1 MRTHR
6 DSASYLILL
15 MLLSGV
21 TGAALAQPMQ
31 ICVQAA
37 NGNLR
42 AIPTGQACEKLPG
55 NWSALEF
62 MDDDWTGAGTG
73 EMRTVD
79 ADDRVGVGDVD
90 PTARLH
96 VVYDAADSDAFVVE
110 PANGKERSFQVTDDG
125 NVIVGP
131 QSGVNA
137 RLTINGA
144 PGREVLRARAGGN
157 TAFFVGRDGRT
168 GVRTS
173 QPAAALQVSAN
184 AGEDPLRVETFG
196 SDDARFL
203 VSSEGNVGIGLEQPA
218 DRLSVHNQGAG
229 RAGFFR
235 TDNASNGAAAL
246 AAVTN
251 GRGSALFGNILNP
264 SSTSPTLH
272 AVHQS
277 GGTAGRFEGQVSVT
291 RNNHQIE
298 IRDGNNAFKTWT
310 LTSHQS
316 SSGLGIWEDGQGG
329 AGRLVIESGGDV
341 GIGTTNPATRLHV
354 QGSSDGTDLLVRDTV
369 FARARMVA
377 TAPDDDVTLTVQ
389 ARGSDTVQRAEIG
402 TVSSHDVVLFANG
415 STRIR
420 IDSDGSVCIGNC

>member
-1 MRTHR
+1 MRIHR
-6 DSASYLILL
+6 TYASYLFLM
-15 MLLSGV
+15 MLLGC
-21 TGAALAQPMQ
+21 AAGPVIAQPML
-31 ICVQAA
+31 ICVQDA

-42 AIPTGQACEKLPG
+42 AIPSDQVCEKLPG
-55 NWSALEF
+55 NWSELEF
-62 MDDDWTGAGTG
+62 ADDDWTGAGTG
-73 EMRTVD
+73 AMRTVNPE
-79 ADDRVGVGDVD
+79 DRVGVGDVD

-96 VVYDAADSDAFVVE
+96 VAFEAADAEAFIVE
-110 PANGKERSFQVTDDG
+110 PANGKERSLQVTHDG
-125 NVIVGP
+125 DVVVGP
-131 QSGVNA
+131 QAGVNA
-137 RLTINGA
+137 RLTVNGA
-144 PGREVLRARAGGN
+144 SGREVLRARANGS

-203 VSSEGNVGIGLEQPA
+203 VTSEGNVGIGLEQPI
-218 DRLSVHNQGAG
+218 DRLSVHNQGTG
-229 RAGFFR
+229 RTGFFR
-235 TDNASNGAAAL
+235 TDNASNSAAAV

-264 SSTSPTLH
+264 SSTNPTLH
-272 AVHQS
+272 AVHL
-277 GGTAGRFEGQVSVT
+277 GRGTAGRFEGQVSVT

-298 IRDGNNAFKTWT
+298 IRDEDNAFKTWT
-310 LTSHQS
+310 LTSHQAS
-316 SSGLGIWEDGQGG
+316 DGLGFWEDGQGG

-341 GIGTTNPATRLHV
+341 GIGTTDPVTRLHV
-354 QGSSDGTDLLVRDTV
+354 QGSGDGTDLLVRDTV

-389 ARGSDTVQRAEIG
+389 ARGSDNARRAEIG

-415 STRIR
+415 SIRIR